1 MESGLD
7 VDGIR
12 RELRVLA
19 DQCRAF
25 ALACEEAS
33 RRLACLVPP
42 PHLSAR
48 SVQSSERVSV
58 PARDTLPEPCTFDIV
73 DPAAVESV
81 AVAYEREDGSSPTLV
96 RIAPGGR
103 RGVEATGIR

>member
-19 DQCRAF
+19 EQCRAF

-33 RRLACLVPP
+33 RRLASLVPP
-42 PHLSAR
+42 PPYQAR
-48 SVQSSERVSV
+48 AVQTSQRM
-58 PARDTLPEPCTFDIV
+58 PAPPRDTLPEPCKFDIV

-81 AVAYEREDGSSPTLV
+81 AVAYERDDGSSPTLV

-103 RGVEATGIR
+103 RGAEATGMR